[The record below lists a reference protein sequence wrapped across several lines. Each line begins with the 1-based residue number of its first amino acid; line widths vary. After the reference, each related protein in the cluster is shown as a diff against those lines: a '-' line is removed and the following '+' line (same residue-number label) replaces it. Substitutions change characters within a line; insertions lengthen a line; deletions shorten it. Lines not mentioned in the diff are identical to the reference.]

1 LKPVDWGGP
10 SRKDAYQFVEDNS
23 HPRLWRLLAEN
34 SLENLN
40 LPMADKAFVR
50 CADYHGIQFVKRLQ
64 MLDDELKQRAEVA
77 AYFKK
82 FDEAET
88 LYAEVNPKP

>member
-1 LKPVDWGGP
+1 
-10 SRKDAYQFVEDNS
+10 
-23 HPRLWRLLAEN
+23 
-34 SLENLN
+34 
-40 LPMADKAFVR
+40 MADKAFVR